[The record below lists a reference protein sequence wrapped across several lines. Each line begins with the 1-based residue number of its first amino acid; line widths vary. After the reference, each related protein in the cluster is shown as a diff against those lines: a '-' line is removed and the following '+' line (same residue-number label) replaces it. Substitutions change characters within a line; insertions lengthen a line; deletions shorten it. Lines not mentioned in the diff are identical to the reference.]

1 MTGSHFQ
8 FQSPILPNFRKST
21 VTSSIAIELEGVR
34 VNNLKNIGLQIRRN
48 AVTVICGVSGSGK
61 SSLAFDTLYAEGQRR
76 YIETFSTSVRH
87 FLDRIE
93 RPAVDRIIGLPPA
106 IAIRQHLRGDSPR
119 STVGTRSEILDALRV
134 LFARVG
140 TTICPD
146 CKREVRATSPEAATQ
161 HLLTFTPTSR
171 LQILAPVQMSPH
183 EVPHKIAELIR
194 SGFTRA
200 VCQGR
205 VTRLEELSVKNVEG
219 SILIVVD
226 RLKAD
231 GSNQQRIVEAI
242 HSAMTLVDGRCV
254 VLADAIL
261 SGDPGDGAGG
271 IETQTIDGVDW
282 RVFRFSGRHE
292 CSNCHRVFAEPSPEL
307 LSFTSPLGACSHC
320 QGTGQEPTAPKRTV
334 GSVRQS
340 INNGHCRVCRGRR
353 LNEQALCLRW
363 AAQTI
368 VDVGEL
374 ELGEL
379 SDWLE
384 HRVSELPP
392 GIRTALSAT
401 IDFLQRR
408 MLFLRNC
415 GLDYLSLNRSMK
427 SLSAGEAQRVLLTS
441 AIAGGLC
448 NTLYV
453 LDEPSAGLHSSDTD
467 RVLSAIRNLRDTG
480 NTVVVVEHDPAVIL
494 AADDVIEIG
503 PEAGDHGGTVVFQG
517 SPDQLLA
524 AETVTAIALRADR
537 TLENPAPADQP
548 RRSKDKRGPRVIAKS
563 GPERTTA
570 TRRIPEQWLELQA
583 IECHNIR
590 EVTAKLPLGIFCAV
604 IGVSG
609 SGKSSLVTDTL
620 YPILSQHL
628 GKSVG
633 DHDGRVSGLSGADQ
647 LDNVVLLDQS
657 PLRRSRRS
665 IPATWI
671 GVFDDLRIVLS
682 ETHEARKRNYSRSMF
697 SFNASSG
704 GRCSICEGQ
713 GVVSIPMQFLADIE
727 TTCEEC
733 GGKRFRPEVLE
744 IRYRDRSIDD
754 ILNMTA
760 DDAFSF
766 FSGHHRI
773 QQRLNALRQ
782 AGLGYLR
789 LGQPLKTLSGG
800 ESQRLRIATMLAGLP
815 MQEGEKAAENR
826 KPAAVTTS
834 GRTLFVLDE
843 PSVGLHL
850 RDIERLAGCL
860 DFLIQ
865 TGNSVIIAD
874 HDPALIRH
882 ADWLIELGPGPGKLG
897 GQVVSSRLNSD
908 H

>member
-1 MTGSHFQ
+1 
-8 FQSPILPNFRKST
+8 
-21 VTSSIAIELEGVR
+21 VASSASIELEGVR
-34 VNNLKNIGLQIRRN
+34 VNNLKNISLQIRRN
-48 AVTVICGVSGSGK
+48 SLTVICGVSGSGK

-146 CKREVRATSPEAATQ
+146 CNREVRATSPEAATLQ
-161 HLLTFTPTSR
+161 LLSSAPTSR
-171 LQILAPVQMSPH
+171 LQILAPVQMAPQD
-183 EVPHKIAELIR
+183 VPHRVAELIR

-205 VTRLEELSVKNVEG
+205 VIRLEELLVDKVMGAIE
-219 SILIVVD
+219 IVVD

-231 GSNQQRIVEAI
+231 ESNHPRIVEAI
-242 HSAMTLVDGRCV
+242 HSAMTLTDGRCV
-254 VLADAIL
+254 VIADATH
-261 SGDPGDGAGG
+261 SCDPGDNAGG
-271 IETQTIDGVDW
+271 IETQTIDGSGW
-282 RVFRFSGRHE
+282 RVLRFSGRHE

-307 LSFTSPLGACSHC
+307 LSFTSPLGACSQC
-320 QGTGQEPTAPKRTV
+320 QGTGQEPTAAKRTV
-334 GSVRQS
+334 RSVQQS
-340 INNGHCRVCRGRR
+340 INEGPCTACHGRR
-353 LNEQALCLRW
+353 LNESALCLRW
-363 AAQTI
+363 ARQTI

-374 ELGEL
+374 ELGDF

-384 HRVSELPP
+384 LQISQLPP
-392 GIRTALSAT
+392 DMRMALSAT
-401 IDFLQRR
+401 IDFLRRR
-408 MLFLRNC
+408 MHFLRNC

-453 LDEPSAGLHSSDTD
+453 LDEPSAGLHSSDTE
-467 RVLSAIRNLRDTG
+467 RVLSAIRNLRGTG
-480 NTVVVVEHDPAVIL
+480 NTVVVVEHDPFVIL

-503 PEAGDHGGTVVFQG
+503 PEAGEHGGTVVFHG

-524 AETVTAIALRADR
+524 AETVTAIALRADQSFGVS
-537 TLENPAPADQP
+537 LPAD
-548 RRSKDKRGPRVIAKS
+548 RSKRPKVSRGTKVNAKS
-563 GPERTTA
+563 GREAAIAP
-570 TRRIPEQWLELQA
+570 RRIPAQWLELQGV
-583 IECHNIR
+583 ECHNIR
-590 EVTAKLPLGIFCAV
+590 NITAKLPLGVICAV
-604 IGVSG
+604 TGVSG

-620 YPILSQHL
+620 YPVLARHL
-628 GKSVG
+628 GKTVG
-633 DHDGRVSGLSGADQ
+633 DRDGRVSGLTGADQ

-704 GRCSICEGQ
+704 GRCPICEGQ

-727 TTCEEC
+727 TMCEEC

-766 FSGHHRI
+766 FNGHHRI
-773 QQRLNALRQ
+773 QQRLSALRQ

-800 ESQRLRIATMLAGLP
+800 EAQRLRIATMLAGLP

-850 RDIERLAGCL
+850 RDIERLVGCL

-897 GQVVSSRLNSD
+897 GRIVHSHQNKGA
-908 H
+908 

>member
-1 MTGSHFQ
+1 
-8 FQSPILPNFRKST
+8 
-21 VTSSIAIELEGVR
+21 VASSASIELEGVR
-34 VNNLKNIGLQIRRN
+34 VNNLKNISLQIRRN
-48 AVTVICGVSGSGK
+48 TLTVICGVSGSGK

-119 STVGTRSEILDALRV
+119 STIGTRSEILDAVRI

-140 TTICPD
+140 STFCPD
-146 CKREVRATSPEAATQ
+146 CNLEVRANSPEAATQ
-161 HLLTFTPTSR
+161 HLLSSAPGNR
-171 LQILAPVQMSPH
+171 LQILAPVQMAPQD
-183 EVPHKIAELIR
+183 VPHRIAELIR

-200 VCQGR
+200 VWQGR
-205 VTRLEELSVKNVEG
+205 VIRLEEWPLNIVQG
-219 SILIVVD
+219 SIDIVVD

-231 GSNQQRIVEAI
+231 ESNRSRIVEGI
-242 HSAMTLVDGRCV
+242 HSAMTLTDGRCI
-254 VLADAIL
+254 VLADGL
-261 SGDPGDGAGG
+261 PSVDPRNDVRGT
-271 IETQTIDGVDW
+271 ETQTIDGIDW

-307 LSFTSPLGACSHC
+307 LSFTSPLGACGRC
-320 QGTGQEPTAPKRTV
+320 QGTGQEPISTTKA
-334 GSVRQS
+334 VRGVRPA
-340 INNGHCRVCRGRR
+340 IHEGHCTACLGHR

-363 AAQTI
+363 ATQTI

-374 ELGEL
+374 ELGDF

-384 HRVSELPP
+384 RQISELPP
-392 GIRTALSAT
+392 EIRSALSAT

-408 MLFLRNC
+408 IHFLRNC

-453 LDEPSAGLHSSDTD
+453 LDEPSAGLHSSDTQ
-467 RVLSAIRNLRDTG
+467 RVLSAIRKLRDTG
-480 NTVVVVEHDPAVIL
+480 NTVVVVEHDPDVIL

-503 PEAGDHGGTVVFQG
+503 PEAGEHGGTVVFHG

-524 AETVTAIALRADR
+524 AETVTAVSLKSDR
-537 TLENPAPADQP
+537 RHGNPSPADNLK
-548 RRSKDKRGPRVIAKS
+548 RSREKRGTRVVAKAIPS
-563 GPERTTA
+563 AKTEPG
-570 TRRIPEQWLELQA
+570 RIPEQWLELHGV
-583 IECHNIR
+583 ECHNIR
-590 EVTAKLPLGIFCAV
+590 GLTVKFPLGVICAV
-604 IGVSG
+604 TGVSG

-620 YPILSQHL
+620 YPVLARHL
-628 GKSVG
+628 GKAAG
-633 DHDGRVSGLSGADQ
+633 DQDGSVSGLSGADQ
-647 LDNVVLLDQS
+647 LDNVLLLDQS

-704 GRCSICEGQ
+704 GRCPICEGQ

-744 IRYRDRSIDD
+744 IRYRDRTIDD

-766 FSGHHRI
+766 FNGHHRI

-782 AGLGYLR
+782 AGLGYVR

-800 ESQRLRIATMLAGLP
+800 EAQRLRIATMLAGLP
-815 MQEGEKAAENR
+815 LQEGEKAAENR
-826 KPAAVTTS
+826 KSAAITGS

-897 GQVVSSRLNSD
+897 GQIVNSRLNSSE
-908 H
+908 